1 MNPDNKNKCIN
12 GSWFRILLVL
22 FVSLC
27 WVNLARAADDL
38 CKPPTGN
45 IARAMFTTAIDN
57 REPVNRVLILE
68 NNFSELYFF
77 TDLRH
82 FQGKTIKHRW
92 EYEGRTVD
100 EKTFEV
106 KGPRWRVYSLHK
118 MDRNMLGRWT
128 VVVTD
133 EKDCPLKAVIFQYV
147 QAGSSSGAAIINL
160 RGD

>member
-1 MNPDNKNKCIN
+1 MIQYNQHRGAISA
-12 GSWFRILLVL
+12 GFQALLFITGLLWFS
-22 FVSLC
+22 FSQ
-27 WVNLARAADDL
+27 AADEL
-38 CKPPTGN
+38 CKPADGN
-45 IARAMFTTAIDN
+45 IARAMFTTRVDN
-57 REPVNRVLILE
+57 REPVDRVLILE
-68 NNFSELYFF
+68 NNTSQLYFF

-92 EYEGRTVD
+92 EYEGRIVD
-100 EKTFEV
+100 EKSFEV

-147 QAGSSSGAAIINL
+147 QSGTSTGSAIINL
-160 RGD
+160 RSD